1 MPLCYYYYWHW
12 YCYACSLSENS
23 LKNQGSW
30 MESSTPAQSRA
41 FASVCK
47 SAAFYSLQ
55 PVSVSVPHPWK
66 FQPCL
71 LHCICLGW
79 HSGLNHVSVLTLQV
93 GCVSPA
99 SLLGVQL
106 WGGETGWCCN
116 SRHCGLEAGT
126 LLPIRIKWRT
136 LALHFQHSV
145 CLGLW
150 SWAQCTVIIE
160 RVIQHFHSLLVH
172 LGSLECCPKDIF
184 YSGMCIYSC
193 TW

>member
-1 MPLCYYYYWHW
+1 
-12 YCYACSLSENS
+12 
-23 LKNQGSW
+23 
-30 MESSTPAQSRA
+30 MESSTPAQIRA
-41 FASVCK
+41 FAYVSK

-66 FQPCL
+66 FQLCL

-79 HSGLNHVSVLTLQV
+79 HSGLNHISVLTLQV
-93 GCVSPA
+93 GCVSPP
-99 SLLGVQL
+99 SLLTVQL

-145 CLGLW
+145 CLGRW

-160 RVIQHFHSLLVH
+160 RVIQHFHSLFVSS
-172 LGSLECCPKDIF
+172 LGLPWMLSQRHILLWHVYLQLYMRAS
-184 YSGMCIYSC
+184 YSAFSE
-193 TW
+193 THH